1 MSRRFVQ
8 PAALLS
14 LAAFVMVVPARAQDA
29 PTVSDLPAL
38 PFGMDWKDVTKE
50 LPEELRP
57 GLLGVAPME
66 QPAPSLPARDDSAV
80 ARNTWEASLA
90 AREQAISR
98 AQQALLREMDRLHDL
113 QKRVEARWVDANEV
127 RRFAEQSC
135 GGSVI
140 TAGPLSAVA
149 PPSPEEVEQNRNH
162 VVTIVKKMKP
172 SQAAQLLL
180 QWDDELAIDVLKKLS
195 ARTASPILAAMP
207 VDASGRITRRMV
219 TGTMAVRVGGEP

>member
-1 MSRRFVQ
+1 MNRS
-8 PAALLS
+8 S
-14 LAAFVMVVPARAQDA
+14 LRMAMIVAGATLCMA
-29 PTVSDLPAL
+29 PSTRSQGTASPGGLPAL
-38 PFGMDWKDVTKE
+38 PFGMEWQDVTRQ

-57 GLLGVAPME
+57 SLIGVAPME
-66 QPAPSLPARDDSAV
+66 QPAPRPPTRDKGAV

-113 QKRVEARWVDANEV
+113 QKRVEARWIDATEI

-140 TAGPLSAVA
+140 TAGPLSAIA
-149 PPSPEEVEQNRNH
+149 PPTPEEVEESRTH

-180 QWDDELAIDVLKKLS
+180 QWDDELAIEVLKKLS

-207 VDASGRITRRMV
+207 VVESGRITRRMV

>member
-1 MSRRFVQ
+1 
-8 PAALLS
+8 
-14 LAAFVMVVPARAQDA
+14 
-29 PTVSDLPAL
+29 
-38 PFGMDWKDVTKE
+38 
-50 LPEELRP
+50 
-57 GLLGVAPME
+57 ME
-66 QPAPSLPARDDSAV
+66 QPAPSLPVRDESAM

-90 AREQAISR
+90 AREQSIAR

-140 TAGPLSAVA
+140 TAGPLTAVA
-149 PPSPEEVEQNRNH
+149 PPSPEEIEENRKH

-172 SQAAQLLL
+172 TQAAQLLL
-180 QWDDELAIDVLKKLS
+180 QWDDELAIEVLKKLS

-207 VDASGRITRRMV
+207 VEDSGRITRRMV

>member
-1 MSRRFVQ
+1 MNVGVMTS
-8 PAALLS
+8 AAVLTLATLLTV
-14 LAAFVMVVPARAQDA
+14 APARAQDA
-29 PTVSDLPAL
+29 PATSDLPVL
-38 PFGMDWKDVTKE
+38 PFGMDWKEVTKK

-66 QPAPSLPARDDSAV
+66 KPAPALPARDDSAV

-140 TAGPLSAVA
+140 TAGPLTAVA
-149 PPSPEEVEQNRNH
+149 PPSPEEIEQNREH
-162 VVTIVKKMKP
+162 VVTILKKMKP

-180 QWDDELAIDVLKKLS
+180 QWDDEMAIEVLKKLS